1 MIGSTANFAALTGL
15 IGPHDRIMGLDLP
28 SGGHLTHG
36 YQTSKRKIS
45 STSIYFESLPYQV
58 NPQTGLIDYE
68 RLAETARL
76 FHPKVLIC
84 GGSAYPREW
93 DYSRLRQIADEHGA
107 YLMMDMA
114 HISGLVAAQVSALGE
129 ASDRR

>member
-1 MIGSTANFAALTGL
+1 
-15 IGPHDRIMGLDLP
+15 MGLDLP

-45 STSIYFESLPYQV
+45 STSIFFESLPYQV
-58 NPQTGLIDYE
+58 DPQTGLVDYDQ
-68 RLAETARL
+68 LAATARL

-93 DYSRLRQIADEHGA
+93 DYARLRQIADEHGA

-114 HISGLVAAQVSALGE
+114 HISGLVAAQVSSLLRPSKIKCHVGGPR
-129 ASDRR
+129 SV